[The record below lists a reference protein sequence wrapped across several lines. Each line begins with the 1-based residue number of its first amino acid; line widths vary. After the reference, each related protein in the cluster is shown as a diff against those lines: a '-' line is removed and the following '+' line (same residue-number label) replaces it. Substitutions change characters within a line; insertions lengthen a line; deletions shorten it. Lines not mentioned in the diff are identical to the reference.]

1 MDVDN
6 YQRLTFS
13 PLQSNFAKETLGDRA
28 LDMDSIIYFR
38 NGKAYSKSLAVILI
52 LQDMGGLWAI
62 AMMFRVIPAMVRNA
76 IYDIVAKNRYKVFGK
91 YDACRIPSPEEMG
104 RFL

>member
-1 MDVDN
+1 
-6 YQRLTFS
+6 
-13 PLQSNFAKETLGDRA
+13 
-28 LDMDSIIYFR
+28 
-38 NGKAYSKSLAVILI
+38 
-52 LQDMGGLWAI
+52 MGGLWAI

-91 YDACRIPSPEEMG
+91 YDTCRIPSPEEMG